1 MVQKA
6 PPRPRGR
13 PRAYDPD
20 VALARAMDAF
30 WRSGYAATSLDDLS
44 AATGMNR
51 PSLYAAFGDK
61 EALYL
66 KALARYRERSRARL
80 REILD
85 ADQSLRDCLTDLLGR
100 IVEVYSASGGR
111 GCFSVST
118 AATEAATHPVVRVE
132 LQAGI
137 HELDQVFAARI
148 RRARD
153 RGEIPVRA
161 DPIVLGQLIT
171 ATLHTLALRARA
183 GDPRAALDRIVAGT
197 VDLVCRGS

>member
-20 VALARAMDAF
+20 VALAQAMEAF
-30 WRSGYAATSLDDLS
+30 WISGYAATSLDDLS

-66 KALARYRERSRARL
+66 KALARYRERSRTRL

-85 ADQSLRDCLTDLLGR
+85 ADVSLRECLLTLLGR
-100 IVEVYSASGGR
+100 ILDVYSASGGR

-118 AATEAATHPVVRVE
+118 AVTEAATNPVVRAQ

-137 HELDQVFAARI
+137 QELDQIFAARV

-153 RGEIPVRA
+153 RGEVPARA
-161 DPIVLGQLIT
+161 DPAVLGTLVT
-171 ATLHTLALRARA
+171 ATIHTLALRARA
-183 GDPRAALDRIVAGT
+183 GEPRAALDRIVKWA
-197 VDLVCRGS
+197 VDLICRSP